1 MEIDWGDGDYARTAR
16 ALAPAAEVLLDS
28 ASVTAGHSV
37 LDVGCGTGNVALA
50 AAARGAAA
58 TGVDPSARLVALA
71 RERAARAGADARFLT
86 GEAGRLPLP
95 DGDFD
100 ATLSAF
106 AVIFAPDPAQALA
119 EMVRVT
125 RPGGAVALT
134 SWRSEGPIFAA
145 GRILREAFPSGD
157 GAGPE
162 PRWHDAAWVAEAL
175 GAAGARDVR
184 TTTAGL
190 GYSAESPE
198 AWLAEHEEHHP
209 AWRWGRRTLG
219 PGTWRGVRAQ
229 MLAALH
235 AGNEDRSAFR
245 TRSHYLVAVAAR

>member
-1 MEIDWGDGDYARTAR
+1 M
-16 ALAPAAEVLLDS
+16 
-28 ASVTAGHSV
+28 
-37 LDVGCGTGNVALA
+37 
-50 AAARGAAA
+50 
-58 TGVDPSARLVALA
+58 ALA

-95 DGDFD
+95 DGAFD
-100 ATLSAF
+100 AAASAF
-106 AVIFAPDPAQALA
+106 AVIFAPDPARALA

-184 TTTAGL
+184 TTTARL

-219 PGTWRGVRAQ
+219 PEAWRGVRAR
-229 MLAALH
+229 MLAALARGQRGPLRLPH
-235 AGNEDRSAFR
+235 DEPLPGGGRRALSTRLGGPRCGGPRAGAPPRGSAPPRGRRRSGRSAGPR
-245 TRSHYLVAVAAR
+245 WR

>member
-16 ALAPAAEVLLDS
+16 ALAPAAEVLLDAAS
-28 ASVTAGHSV
+28 ATAGQRV

-86 GEAGRLPLP
+86 GDAGRLPLP
-95 DGDFD
+95 DGAFD
-100 ATLSAF
+100 ATVSAF
-106 AVIFAPDPAQALA
+106 AVIFAPDPARALA

-134 SWRSEGPIFAA
+134 SWCSEGPIFAA
-145 GRILREAFPSGD
+145 GRILREAFPAGD
-157 GAGPE
+157 GRAGAALA
-162 PRWHDAAWVAEAL
+162 RRRLGRRGARRGRRARRAHDA
-175 GAAGARDVR
+175 
-184 TTTAGL
+184 AGL

-219 PGTWRGVRAQ
+219 PEAWEGVRAR
-229 MLAALH
+229 MLAALE
-235 AGNEDRSAFR
+235 AGNEDPSAFR
-245 TRSHYLVAVAAR
+245 TTSPYLVAVAAR

>member
-16 ALAPAAEVLLDS
+16 ALEPAAEVLLDAAS
-28 ASVTAGHSV
+28 ATAGQRV

-95 DGDFD
+95 DGGFD
-100 ATLSAF
+100 ATVSAF
-106 AVIFAPDPAQALA
+106 AVIFAPDPARALA

-134 SWRSEGPIFAA
+134 SWCSEGPICAA
-145 GRILREAFPSGD
+145 GRILREAFPAGD
-157 GAGPE
+157 GDGPE

-175 GAAGARDVR
+175 AAAGARDVR

-190 GYSAESPE
+190 RYSAESPE
-198 AWLAEHEEHHP
+198 AWLAGHEEDHP

-219 PGTWRGVRAQ
+219 PEAWEGVRAR
-229 MLAALH
+229 MLAALE
-235 AGNEDRSAFR
+235 AGNEDPSAFR
-245 TRSHYLVAVAAR
+245 TTSPYLVAVAAR